1 MKLSKEFIRE
11 MIKATISEE
20 DLGLG
25 IDEPEPPAAE
35 EIQRQNVAALEQ
47 MVAEL
52 EGIRDQVMDMG
63 SMLRGINAELAG
75 EEMNITVSVDEM
87 VEKIDEALK
96 GMQKLNMKKL
106 NKELLVEMINEF
118 ISMGDTGYNGAPVIS
133 NEPVADVRNY
143 DPDNKL
149 VDFDEQSE
157 RIIGLLNDLTKSIR
171 GEFVVLLIMFLPP
184 LMRRSGMITWI

>member
-87 VEKIDEALK
+87 VEKIDEANFW
-96 GMQKLNMKKL
+96 MQ
-106 NKELLVEMINEF
+106 
-118 ISMGDTGYNGAPVIS
+118 
-133 NEPVADVRNY
+133 
-143 DPDNKL
+143 
-149 VDFDEQSE
+149 DEE
-157 RIIGLLNDLTKSIR
+157 A
-171 GEFVVLLIMFLPP
+171 
-184 LMRRSGMITWI
+184 